1 MKCREYQPRNGGKN
15 KGHRLNASDLAKR
28 KVTHAEFMVWQAE
41 KVGWPALAASFRQD
55 LHAAQVAVNQLEN
68 PTA

>member
-41 KVGWPALAASFRQD
+41 KVGWPALAESFQRD
-55 LHAAQVAVNQLEN
+55 LDAAREAAQQLE
-68 PTA
+68 TR